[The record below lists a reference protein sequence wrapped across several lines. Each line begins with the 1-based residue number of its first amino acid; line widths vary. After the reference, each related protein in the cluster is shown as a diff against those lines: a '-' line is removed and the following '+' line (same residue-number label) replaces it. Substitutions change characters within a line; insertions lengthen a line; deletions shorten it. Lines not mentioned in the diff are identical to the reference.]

1 MAIVTFSIIF
11 KPVDGDVIIIMIIT
25 IFVIIMV
32 IMIIIMVMAI
42 VTVSIIF
49 KPVDGDTANANPV
62 RLSAVDTLQKY
73 VNLKY
78 KITHFTKKTYI
89 YNAKHITKIS
99 I

>member
-1 MAIVTFSIIF
+1 MAIATVSIIF
-11 KPVDGDVIIIMIIT
+11 KSADGDIIIIIMVIIIIIF
-25 IFVIIMV
+25 IIIMV

-78 KITHFTKKTYI
+78 KITHFTKKIYI
-89 YNAKHITKIS
+89 
-99 I
+99 

>member
-1 MAIVTFSIIF
+1 MVIMAIVTVSIIF
-11 KPVDGDVIIIMIIT
+11 KPVDGDIMIIIMI

-89 YNAKHITKIS
+89 
-99 I
+99 